1 MQIVLLGSG
10 NIATHLGRGL
20 KLAGL
25 DIVQVWSRDYKN
37 AHKLADS
44 LAAQPV
50 KKLADIT
57 ADADL
62 YLIAVT
68 DGAIADVAKA
78 ISTDNR
84 LIVHTSGS
92 TSLDIL
98 TSFSSRTGVF
108 YPLQTFSKNKAVDFR
123 QVPIAIEGGN
133 KEVIQFLRLVAERLS
148 EKVIELSS
156 ADRLALHVS
165 AVFAC
170 NFTNHLYAIAK
181 QLLAQRH
188 LNFDL
193 IKPLITETAERIKDN
208 DPATVQTG
216 PAVRSDLQTVSKH
229 VDFLKDD
236 TRLQEIYE
244 KLSQSIASFNKNSQP

>member
-10 NIATHLGRGL
+10 NMATHLGRGL

-37 AHKLADS
+37 AQKLADS
-44 LAAQPV
+44 LAARPI

-68 DGAIADVAKA
+68 DDAIADVAQA
-78 ISTDNR
+78 ISADNK

-92 TSLDIL
+92 TGLDL
-98 TSFSSRTGVF
+98 LAGFSSRTGVF
-108 YPLQTFSKNKAVDFR
+108 YPLQTFSRNKAVDFR
-123 QVPIAIEGGN
+123 QVPIAIEGNN
-133 KEVIQFLRLVAERLS
+133 KEVTLFLRLVAERLS
-148 EKVIELSS
+148 EKVIGLNS
-156 ADRLALHVS
+156 ADRLVLHVS

-170 NFTNHLYAIAK
+170 NFANHLYAIAK
-181 QLLAQRH
+181 QLLEQRH
-188 LNFDL
+188 LSFDL

-208 DPATVQTG
+208 DPETVQTG
-216 PAVRSDLQTVSKH
+216 PAVRNDMQTVSKH
-229 VDFLKDD
+229 ADFLKYD

-244 KLSQSIASFNKNSQP
+244 KLSQSIASLNKNSQP